1 MGMWTH
7 YYDLPDRFIEDDRV
21 WRECMS
27 GGQVKID
34 PQTGERSVDYDPL
47 ELRREGDCLISIKE
61 KRLHL
66 CFSMEKV
73 ITVPDGVRSIASG
86 AFTDAS
92 TPNLQHLILPAS
104 VDGVAMSAIDCSGF
118 DELTYN
124 NDRIHVCDGAFN
136 VRSLKLMHYPPE
148 NQTWDLREMWHRHDA
163 AMQRQTP
170 DPMPQVSDDDLDNEE
185 DLDLPF

>member
-1 MGMWTH
+1 MGMWTQ
-7 YYDLPDRFIEDDRV
+7 YYDLPDRFIEDERI

-27 GGQVKID
+27 YGQVKTD
-34 PQTGERSVDYDPL
+34 PQTGERSVDYDPQ

-61 KRLHL
+61 NRLHL

-73 ITVPDGVRSIASG
+73 ITVPDGVRSIASR
-86 AFTDAS
+86 AFTDES

-104 VDGVAMSAIDCSGF
+104 VDGVGVEAIDCVGF

-124 NDRIHVCDGAFN
+124 NDRIHICNGAFN
-136 VRSLKLMHYPPE
+136 EHRLKLMHYPPE
-148 NQTWDLREMWHRHDA
+148 NKTWDLREMWRRHHA

-170 DPMPQVSDDDLDNEE
+170 DPLEEVSDDDPE
-185 DLDLPF
+185 DMDLPF